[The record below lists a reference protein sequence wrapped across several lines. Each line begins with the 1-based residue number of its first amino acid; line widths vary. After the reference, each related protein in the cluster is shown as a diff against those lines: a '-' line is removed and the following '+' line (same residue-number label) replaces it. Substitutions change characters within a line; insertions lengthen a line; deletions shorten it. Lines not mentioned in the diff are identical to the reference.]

1 MACDSMTLK
10 RLSSIKP
17 VNLKTT
23 LPFFGFITEKSTE
36 VSIYLSRRLITPPY
50 SL

>member
-1 MACDSMTLK
+1 MAYDSITFK
-10 RLSSIKP
+10 RSSSIKP

-36 VSIYLSRRLITPPY
+36 GSESI
-50 SL
+50 